1 MQGADIPYGSS
12 LYDYFEPLSA
22 RAEAGRD
29 ARLRMIDSE
38 ASARCYRDG
47 VKSKL
52 TTLVDGSGIA
62 RGTTPPRVTG
72 SFRKNGL
79 LVDKVLLETRPGIF
93 CAGLFMRKE
102 GALLPCPG
110 ALGVCGHSQ
119 EGKGWEDYQRFAMGL
134 ALKGFAVFIFDPSGQ
149 GESHQFKPAKGATF
163 EHSMTGKAWRSAGWL
178 PAAVF
183 VHDAQ
188 AALDYLLSRPEV
200 KKGPVAVTGS
210 SGGGQMSFFLF
221 ALDDRIG
228 AAAVSCHMNTFR
240 SVYRNETPTDAE
252 STPEGLLAA
261 GCDRPDFAIAGA
273 PKPFLLMAAEED
285 FIDLRSMKKVDS
297 QLAPIWKNLGKPENY
312 RFVIAPGPHQ
322 YSRMHRE
329 AMYGFFTK
337 HFLGREDAPEP
348 EMELLTPEEYTVTP
362 TGFVIDLPGALTEN
376 KALLRTLPE
385 TYPDAAKEIPAFLR
399 QTLDLPD
406 ALPPA
411 PDYRVI
417 RNVSLTPETGAARY
431 VLMPEPGSTA
441 RPVLMLAVRK
451 DTPLIPAGKRAV
463 LHCAHL
469 SGRDELRKRV
479 DEGNLFVLDV
489 RGVGESRST
498 AGRSMPDDFFAPVG
512 RESFMEGTGELFGRP
527 LAGSRVKDLLGA
539 LALLR
544 EIGYEELTLSGRG
557 LGGVLAAFAAA
568 ALELPVKRLILTEVP
583 ASLKA
588 LIARGAYRI
597 PSSVLPRGMLKH
609 FDFPELC
616 AFLRTRYAAVI
627 SCTEDVPPN
636 EG

>member
-1 MQGADIPYGSS
+1 MQSADIPYGSS
-12 LYDYFEPLSA
+12 LYDYFEVLSA
-22 RAEAGRD
+22 KAEAGRD
-29 ARLRMIDSE
+29 ARLSGIDSE
-38 ASARCYRDG
+38 RSARRYRDE
-47 VKSKL
+47 VKAKL
-52 TTLVDGSGIA
+52 TALMDGSGIA
-62 RGTTPPRVTG
+62 GGTTPPRVTKV
-72 SFRKNGL
+72 FRKNGL
-79 LVDKVLLETRPGIF
+79 LIDKVLLEVRQNIF

-102 GALLPCPG
+102 NAPLPCPG

-149 GESHQFKPAKGATF
+149 GESHQFKPPKGPTF
-163 EHSMTGKAWRSAGWL
+163 EHSMTGKMWRSAGLL

-183 VHDAQ
+183 VHDARC
-188 AALDYLLSRPEV
+188 ALNYLLSRPEV

-240 SVYRNETPTDAE
+240 CVYRNETPTDAE

-261 GCDRPDFAIAGA
+261 GCDRPDFAVAGA
-273 PKPFLLMAAEED
+273 PRPFLLMAAEED
-285 FIDLRSMKKVDS
+285 FVDLRCMKKVDS
-297 QLAPIWKNLGKPENY
+297 QLAPIWKNLGKPDNY
-312 RFVIAPGPHQ
+312 RFVVAPGPHQ
-322 YSRMHRE
+322 YGQVHRE

-337 HFLGREDAPEP
+337 HFLGREDVSEP

-376 KALLRTLPE
+376 QALLESLPA
-385 TYPDAAKEIPAFLR
+385 TYPDAAETIPAFLR
-399 QTLDLPD
+399 QALDLPD
-406 ALPPA
+406 SLPPA

-417 RNVSLTPETGAARY
+417 RNVPLTPETGAARY
-431 VLMPEPGSTA
+431 VLMPEPGTTA

-451 DTPLIPAGKRAV
+451 ETPLIPAGKRAV

-469 SGRDELRKRV
+469 SGREELRKRV
-479 DEGNLFVLDV
+479 GEENLFVLDV

-539 LALLR
+539 LALLK
-544 EIGYEELTLSGRG
+544 EIGYEEVTLSGRG
-557 LGGVLAAFAAA
+557 LGGVLAAFAAS
-568 ALELPVKRLILTEVP
+568 ALELPVEKLILTEVP

-588 LIARGAYRI
+588 LIAQGAYRL

-627 SCTEDVPPN
+627 TCTEDVPPD
-636 EG
+636 EE